1 MALQPPAPVLV
12 PAAPT
17 PRARRSRV
25 TLVVAVLVCVAV
37 PVLIA
42 TAGAVAL
49 WWTDRVDTV
58 GAVDFDRPLR
68 IPALAGSTVEDD
80 GTRVFDL
87 TMQTG
92 TTDLTGDGPTGTWG
106 VDGAHLAPTLRAQ
119 RGETV
124 RVDVRNDLPET
135 SSLHWHGMHVPAA
148 ADGGPHQLLRPGS
161 TWSPTWTV
169 DQPAA
174 TTWYHP
180 HAHGTTAEH
189 VRRGVYGMFL
199 VDDPAAAPAGLPG
212 TYGVDDV
219 PVMLQDAGFTPDG
232 QLRAGRWGPSPLGAT
247 GDTLLVNGTV
257 GPYLDV
263 TTETV
268 RLRLLN
274 ASGARVYDLALA
286 DGRDMDLVG
295 TDGGLLPAP
304 VRTGSVLL
312 SPGERA
318 EVVVRVEPGERVVLR
333 SLPPDMG
340 VAGAMVRMSGAGDR
354 FDVLE
359 LRAADTLTP
368 APDVPE
374 VLAPAPDLSAADATV
389 EREFELSGAR
399 RRRPHGGHGPG
410 RRRRDDRHHR
420 GVGRH
425 QPRRAAAQLPR
436 PRHGLR
442 RRLRR
447 RRRARAA
454 PARLEGH
461 GPAAPGLGGP
471 PRRPVRRPR
480 RPDDAVHG
488 PLPRPA
494 PPRPGDDEPAARR
507 GPRPGA
513 RARPRRLPRG
523 GGRGVDGA
531 GGHRR
536 RRGRAVP
543 RGGPRPL
550 SAGAVVEGAAL
561 CDRSAV
567 IAPVRSRPLARAWFA
582 VTAVTV
588 LVAVVVQVPL
598 SAATTG
604 GFFDVP
610 VYRGLNVF
618 AFFTIQSNLLVALS
632 ALLTALDP
640 ERDTLF
646 RRWVRLTSLVAITVT
661 GVVYHSVLAGLQDLS
676 GLGWL
681 ADQLVHTVVPLLA
694 LLGWVLFGPRGRTD
708 RRVVGLAVLFP
719 LAWLAFT
726 LVRGPLVGGFWP
738 YPFVDVDELGWGQVL
753 LNCGLVAVLFVGLA
767 AAAHGVDRAMTAR
780 LAPAGPL
787 AEPGARRDA
796 QVG

>member
-1 MALQPPAPVLV
+1 MALQPPVLV

-42 TAGAVAL
+42 AAGAVAL

-106 VDGAHLAPTLRAQ
+106 VDGAHLAPTLRAE

-199 VDDPAAAPAGLPG
+199 VDDPDAAPAGLPG

-286 DGRDMDLVG
+286 DGRGMDLVG

-368 APDVPE
+368 APDVPG
-374 VLAPAPDLSAADATV
+374 VLAPAPALSAADATV
-389 EREFELSGAR
+389 EREFELSGVDVDGRTVDMAR
-399 RRRPHGGHGPG
+399 VDDVVTTGTTEEWVVTNPDGQPHSFHVHGTAFVVASVDGAEPAPHLRGWKDTVLLPPGSEVRLAVRFDGPG
-410 RRRRDDRHHR
+410 DPTTPYMVHCHVLLHHDQ
-420 GVGRH
+420 GMMS
-425 QPRRAAAQLPR
+425 QL
-436 PRHGLR
+436 LVVD
-442 RRLRR
+442 
-447 RRRARAA
+447 
-454 PARLEGH
+454 
-461 GPAAPGLGGP
+461 PGQ
-471 PRRPVRRPR
+471 
-480 RPDDAVHG
+480 
-488 PLPRPA
+488 
-494 PPRPGDDEPAARR
+494 EPALDHDASHEA
-507 GPRPGA
+507 GAGASTGRPGA
-513 RARPRRLPRG
+513 DADVAALFP
-523 GGRGVDGA
+523 
-531 GGHRR
+531 
-536 RRGRAVP
+536 
-543 RGGPRPL
+543 
-550 SAGAVVEGAAL
+550 GAVH
-561 CDRSAV
+561 D
-567 IAPVRSRPLARAWFA
+567 
-582 VTAVTV
+582 
-588 LVAVVVQVPL
+588 
-598 SAATTG
+598 
-604 GFFDVP
+604 
-610 VYRGLNVF
+610 
-618 AFFTIQSNLLVALS
+618 
-632 ALLTALDP
+632 
-640 ERDTLF
+640 
-646 RRWVRLTSLVAITVT
+646 
-661 GVVYHSVLAGLQDLS
+661 H
-676 GLGWL
+676 
-681 ADQLVHTVVPLLA
+681 
-694 LLGWVLFGPRGRTD
+694 
-708 RRVVGLAVLFP
+708 
-719 LAWLAFT
+719 
-726 LVRGPLVGGFWP
+726 
-738 YPFVDVDELGWGQVL
+738 
-753 LNCGLVAVLFVGLA
+753 
-767 AAAHGVDRAMTAR
+767 
-780 LAPAGPL
+780 
-787 AEPGARRDA
+787 
-796 QVG
+796 